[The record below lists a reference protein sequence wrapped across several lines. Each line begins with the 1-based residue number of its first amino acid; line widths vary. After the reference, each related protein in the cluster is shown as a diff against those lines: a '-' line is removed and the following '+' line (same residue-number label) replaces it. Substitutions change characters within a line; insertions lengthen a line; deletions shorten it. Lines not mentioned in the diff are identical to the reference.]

1 MRTVCVLICMRGF
14 LKGSETVWVSDCW
27 SRTNIWQKVLKGED
41 PLSHSKAVR
50 VSAVWWTAVRSPS
63 SNLMPVSYSRWR
75 PSHPDGAAP
84 LRRGAAAGEGHAR
97 VSGQQGLPLRLESG
111 LEGGRQQQQQQQQ
124 LGGEQEP
131 RGAAAGRPLQL
142 EQHPEAPCRP
152 VEEGGLCDLW
162 GHPGLPDSPLRDPE
176 ERPVFPVLTWLT
188 GTLLLVLLCCCS
200 HSDLCK
206 HLSLWL
212 HVFQQWYLL
221 ACCNV
226 SILFQCFQTIK
237 ICSSHQLF
245 PSLLL

>member
-84 LRRGAAAGEGHAR
+84 LRRGAAAGEGHAH

-162 GHPGLPDSPLRDPE
+162 GHPGLPDSPQ
-176 ERPVFPVLTWLT
+176 RPWGETSVPSPDLTHWDSAT
-188 GTLLLVLLCCCS
+188 GSTLLL
-200 HSDLCK
+200 
-206 HLSLWL
+206 LSLWSL
-212 HVFQQWYLL
+212 QTSLSLTPRVPAVIFTGLL
-221 ACCNV
+221 
-226 SILFQCFQTIK
+226 
-237 ICSSHQLF
+237 
-245 PSLLL
+245 